1 MFIHSFIQLVCI
13 KCPDRRYLINNV
25 GQGQLYP
32 CFQGAYFKMGRQKV
46 SIHEWKNKIPFKRE
60 YARNAVRQEVV
71 REASLRRTLA
81 LSQELN
87 DHESLV

>member
-1 MFIHSFIQLVCI
+1 
-13 KCPDRRYLINNV
+13 
-25 GQGQLYP
+25 
-32 CFQGAYFKMGRQKV
+32 MGRQKV